1 MNEEQ
6 AAPEPVSQEV
16 QPETPEVQ
24 KTEEI
29 QVEKKEEVQPE
40 KLVRLEALH
49 EERGKRKELARQL
62 EQEKQ
67 ARAAFEATM
76 QERMNQLYHAT
87 QPQQRPPDPDDP
99 IALHDHEL
107 AQHRQ
112 FLQGLANKQAQEEMQ
127 ARHVQAQQALVSW
140 ARGEAEEFKKQTPD
154 FDGAYKHVVAQRTAQ
169 LRAMGLSPPEANEAL
184 IRDELW
190 VYSHAKQTGKNPGEV
205 IYEMAKNTGYKPN
218 GSSPEQKMDA
228 LQKGVEASKGLANGS
243 PPSMP
248 SPQQIADMSPSQF
261 NEFKAKLQKK
271 GLRLSDVL

>member
-1 MNEEQ
+1 MSIEEQ

-16 QPETPEVQ
+16 QSETTEVQ
-24 KTEEI
+24 KTDEV

-76 QERMNQLYHAT
+76 QERMNQLYQAAHP
-87 QPQQRPPDPDDP
+87 QPQVDPNDP
-99 IALHDHEL
+99 LAVQAHEL

-112 FLQGLANKQAQEEMQ
+112 FLQTLAHKQANEEMQ
-127 ARHVQAQQALVSW
+127 SRQIQAQQSLANW
-140 ARGEAEEFKKQTPD
+140 ARSEAEEFKKQTPD

-169 LRAMGLSPPEANEAL
+169 LRAMGLSPPEANQAL

-190 VYSHAKQTGKNPGEV
+190 VYDHARQTGKNPGEV
-205 IYEMAKNTGYKPN
+205 IYEMAKNTGYKPS